1 MILSLN
7 IFHHSDNYHS
17 QKRQYFSINVLKSLV
32 EEEDPQKFG
41 SLTIGDINIDEF
53 LKDID
58 KEDIQYNIT
67 KFTDQ
72 EILGK
77 IWYYSK
83 KSFSNNAVF
92 QKLL

>member
-17 QKRQYFSINVLKSLV
+17 QKRQYFSINVLKTLV
-32 EEEDPQKFG
+32 EEEDPKK
-41 SLTIGDINIDEF
+41 LTIGDTNIDEF

-77 IWYYSK
+77 IRYYS
-83 KSFSNNAVF
+83 
-92 QKLL
+92 

>member
-17 QKRQYFSINVLKSLV
+17 PKRQYFSINVLKSLV
-32 EEEDPQKFG
+32 EEEDPKKFG

-53 LKDID
+53 IKDID

-77 IWYYSK
+77 MWYFSK